1 MTGAHLL
8 EGTLLGVTYL
18 NEETG
23 YVVARLEVSG
33 LASPRGVTVVGNLL
47 GVNPGEAVRLR
58 GEWVRH
64 IRYGEQ
70 FKVEGYESILP
81 ASVTGI
87 ERYLASGLI
96 KGIGPVYA
104 KRLVEAFG
112 QETLRIIEEEPE
124 RLLTVEGIGPVR
136 LHRIRTTWM
145 EQRELRG
152 LILFL
157 QEYQVSPTFA
167 HKIFKAYGPQAAH
180 TIREDPYRLARDITG
195 IGFQTADRIAAS
207 LGIAKDSS
215 KRVAAGLLYLLHQ
228 ATEDG
233 HVYYPASQLTEEA
246 CRLLQIEDEGI
257 VQQALL
263 GLIQEEEVV
272 AEPQER
278 DRAIYLTPLQQA
290 EEEVSR
296 RLALLVKAPYLTPS
310 INIPRAI
317 QWVEEKQA
325 LRLAAEQRE
334 ALAKALSTKV
344 LIITGGPGTGKT
356 TLLEC
361 LIRILERKGVRALL
375 AAPTGRAAKRMTEA
389 TGREAKTIHRL
400 LEFSPREG
408 QFKRNEARP
417 LEADLV
423 VVDEASMVDLSL
435 MHHLVKAL
443 PPMSALLLVGDADQL
458 PSVGPGAIL
467 QDLIAS
473 NTLPVVRLTEIFRQ
487 AKESLIVMNAHRVN
501 RGEFPRLAEFGSA
514 DFAFIELTEPEAI
527 RERVRDLVTREIPN
541 RYNLDPL
548 QEIQVITPMNRG
560 PLGVLSLNQDLQEA
574 LNPDGSE
581 VIRGGRRFRL
591 GDRVMQIR
599 NNYEKEVYNGDIGW
613 ISQVDLEEQTL
624 TVRYEE
630 GERAYDF
637 SELDELA
644 LAYAISVHKSQGSE
658 YPAVVLPL
666 HTSHYVMLQRNLL
679 YTALSRGKRLVVVV
693 GTKEAV
699 TIALR
704 NIQVRRRYTLMG
716 ARLLRH
722 LTGERG

>member
-1 MTGAHLL
+1 VTETHLL

-23 YVVARLEVSG
+23 YVVARLEVAG
-33 LASPRGVTVVGNLL
+33 PGGPRGVTVVGNLL
-47 GVNPGEAVRLR
+47 GVNPGESVRLK

-112 QETLRIIEEEPE
+112 QDTLRIIEEDPE
-124 RLLTVEGIGPVR
+124 HLLTVEGIGPVR
-136 LHRIRTTWM
+136 LRRIRDAWM

-152 LILFL
+152 VILFL
-157 QEYQVSPTFA
+157 QEHQVSSTFA
-167 HKIFKAYGPQAAH
+167 VKIFKAYGSQALLLM
-180 TIREDPYRLARDITG
+180 REDPYRLARDITG
-195 IGFQTADRIAAS
+195 IGFKTADRIAAS
-207 LGIAKDSS
+207 LGIAKDSP
-215 KRVAAGLLYLLHQ
+215 KRVAAGLLYLLQQ
-228 ATEDG
+228 ATEEG
-233 HVYYPASQLTEEA
+233 HVYCPASQLTQQC
-246 CRLLQIEDEGI
+246 CRLLELEDEGV
-257 VQQALL
+257 VQQALQE
-263 GLIQEEEVV
+263 LIQEGGVV
-272 AEPQER
+272 AESRGGE
-278 DRAIYLTPLQQA
+278 RAIYLAPLHQA
-290 EEEVSR
+290 EEGVSR
-296 RLALLVKAPYLTPS
+296 RLALLVKAPHLGPS
-310 INIPRAI
+310 IDIPRALEWI
-317 QWVEEKQA
+317 EAQEG
-325 LRLAAEQRE
+325 LRLAPEQRE

-356 TLLEC
+356 TLLQC
-361 LIRILERKGVRALL
+361 LIRILERKGVRVLL

-389 TGREAKTIHRL
+389 TGREAKTLHRL
-400 LEFSPREG
+400 LEFSPKEG

-423 VVDEASMVDLSL
+423 VVDEASMMDLFL

-473 NTLPVVRLTEIFRQ
+473 GVVPVVRLTEIFRQ

-501 RGEFPRLAEFGSA
+501 RGEFPRLADFGSA
-514 DFAFIELTEPEAI
+514 DCAFIEVEESEAI
-527 RERVRDLVTREIPN
+527 RERVRDLVTHEIPTQ
-541 RYNLDPL
+541 YHLDPL
-548 QEIQVITPMNRG
+548 REIQVITPMNRG
-560 PLGVLSLNQDLQEA
+560 PIGVLTLNQDLQEA
-574 LNPDGSE
+574 LNPRGAE
-581 VIRGGRRFRL
+581 VIRSGRRFRL

-613 ISQVDLEEQTL
+613 ISRVDLEEQAL

-658 YPAVVLPL
+658 YPVVVLPL

-679 YTALSRGKRLVVVV
+679 YTALSRGKALVVVV

-699 TIALR
+699 AIALR
-704 NIQVRRRYTLMG
+704 NVQVRQRYTLLA
-716 ARLLRH
+716 ARLSGH

>member
-23 YVVARLEVSG
+23 YVVARLEVAGPAGS
-33 LASPRGVTVVGNLL
+33 RGVTVVGNLL
-47 GVNPGEAVRLR
+47 GVSPGESVRLK

-64 IRYGEQ
+64 ARYGEQ
-70 FKVEGYESILP
+70 FKVEGYESVLP

-112 QETLRIIEEEPE
+112 QETLRVIEEDPE

-136 LHRIRTTWM
+136 LRRIRDAWS

-152 LILFL
+152 VILFL
-157 QEYQVSPTFA
+157 QEHQISPTFA
-167 HKIFKAYGPQAAH
+167 VKIFKAYGSQALFL
-180 TIREDPYRLARDITG
+180 IREDPYRLARDITG
-195 IGFQTADRIAAS
+195 IGFKTADRIAAS

-215 KRVAAGLLYLLHQ
+215 TRVAASLLYLLHE

-233 HVYYPASQLTEEA
+233 HAFYPAAQLTQEC
-246 CRLLQIEDEGI
+246 CRLLEIEDEG
-257 VQQALL
+257 VVEQALTE
-263 GLIQEEEVV
+263 LISEREVAV
-272 AEPQER
+272 EPLDGE
-278 DRAIYLTPLQQA
+278 RAIYLTPLHQA
-290 EEEVSR
+290 EEGVSR
-296 RLALLVKAPYLTPS
+296 RLALLVKAPHLGPS
-310 INIPRAI
+310 IDIPRAI
-317 QWVEEKQA
+317 EWAEKHEG
-325 LRLAAEQRE
+325 LPLASEQRE

-361 LIRILERKGVRALL
+361 LIRILERKGVRVLL

-389 TGREAKTIHRL
+389 TGWEAKTIHRL
-400 LEFSPREG
+400 LEFSPKEG

-423 VVDEASMVDLSL
+423 VVDEASMMDLYL
-435 MHHLVKAL
+435 MHHLLNAL

-473 NTLPVVRLTEIFRQ
+473 GTVPVVRLTEIFRQ
-487 AKESLIVMNAHRVN
+487 AKESLIVTNAHRVN
-501 RGEFPRLAEFGSA
+501 RGEFPRLADFGSA
-514 DFAFIELTEPEAI
+514 DCAFIELTEPEAI
-527 RERVRDLVTREIPN
+527 RERVRRLVTQEIPP
-541 RYNLDPL
+541 RYHVDPL
-548 QEIQVITPMNRG
+548 REIQVITPMNRG
-560 PLGVLSLNQDLQEA
+560 PLGVLTLNQDLQEA
-574 LNPDGSE
+574 LNPRGDE

-613 ISQVDLEEQTL
+613 IGRVDLEEQVL
-624 TVRYEE
+624 WVQYEE

-679 YTALSRGKRLVVVV
+679 YTALSRGKGLVVIV
-693 GTKEAV
+693 GTREAV
-699 TIALR
+699 AIALR
-704 NIQVRRRYTLMG
+704 NVQVRQRYTLLG
-716 ARLLRH
+716 TRLRQH
-722 LTGERG
+722 LTEGRG